1 MMLINVADLECIN
14 FPRPQ
19 FYFGQLVKTKAEG
32 TGCIIGMQFYL
43 EVGSWIYSLYLIER
57 QATEE
62 FWYEAK
68 DLKLLELEA
77 NCVGC

>member
-1 MMLINVADLECIN
+1 MMLIDVADLEFIN

-19 FYFGQLVKTKAEG
+19 FYFGQLVKTEADG
-32 TGCIIGMQFYL
+32 TGYIIGMHFYL
-43 EVGSWIYSLYLIER
+43 EVGSWLYSLYIIER

-68 DLKLLELEA
+68 ELKLLELEA
-77 NCVGC
+77 KSVRC